1 MILSIFAAMNIG
13 TQKIHGSG
21 TWQVTLAGG
30 ITRSGSIQFS
40 VQHLK
45 VMFQVSQ
52 PLDLRKKLKFDDLQV
67 DLGNIQIRSNGLGTA
82 DYLVEFF
89 VNVLPNLLRYQ
100 IVDALEKPILRKLQD
115 FADQIDMEKLVKEK
129 FTEYRQTGTVNM
141 NVKQEL

>member
-1 MILSIFAAMNIG
+1 
-13 TQKIHGSG
+13 
-21 TWQVTLAGG
+21 
-30 ITRSGSIQFS
+30 
-40 VQHLK
+40 
-45 VMFQVSQ
+45 MFQVSQ

>member
-1 MILSIFAAMNIG
+1 MNVG

-30 ITRSGSIQFS
+30 ITRSGSVQFS

-52 PLDLRKKLKFDDLQV
+52 PLDLRKKLKFEDLQV

-115 FADQIDMEKLVKEK
+115 FTDQLDMERLIKEK
-129 FTEYRQTGTVNM
+129 FQEYRQTGTVNM
-141 NVKQEL
+141 NNLKQEL